1 MKFFYASVFTLFI
14 CLNIVNLSTATAQ
27 DGTPQGGCFAFSS
40 QQNVTCNGQ
49 CNGSATI
56 TFVGGGGFGTHAYS
70 WNTVPVQTTA
80 TATNLCAG
88 TYTCTIT
95 TSNGCVTTEQVT
107 ITQPAGIT
115 ITITKEDATCYGGTD
130 GSATANVTGG
140 SGNITYSWNT
150 TPVQTTQTATNLTAG
165 TYTVTVTRNGCSK
178 TATVTINQGPQI
190 TGSISTTPA
199 TCGLADGTATASPQG
214 GYGGF
219 TYSWNTTPVQ
229 TTQTATGL
237 SVGTYI
243 VTVTDAEGC
252 TQSGPAQVGSVGGPT
267 ITVTE
272 TPVTCNGGT
281 NGTATATPS
290 GGVGP
295 YTYAWDTD
303 PVQTT
308 QTATGLEVGTY
319 TVYVT
324 DAQGCNGE
332 ATVTVTQSNSITVT
346 ATYTDPLC
354 FGSANGTA
362 SATASGGT
370 TPYWFQWNTN
380 PVTYSANA
388 TGLLAGTYTVT
399 ATDNFGCTAT
409 ATVTLVQPALMQT
422 NITFENL
429 SCNSAND
436 GSATANV
443 TGGTQPYAFDWS
455 TIPDQATQ
463 TAVNLAAGSYSVLVT
478 DSNGC
483 VSTAGVTITQPPA
496 ITLSVSS
503 TNTPCGQQN
512 GTATATASGGE
523 GTLAYSWNTNPVQ
536 TIATATN
543 LPAGTYTVTVTDDND
558 CSVTATATVVS
569 PGGPSSTVSHTNVS
583 CNGGNNGTA
592 TVTPSGGTQ
601 PYTYLWS
608 PGGATTQTAFG
619 LTAGTYTATV
629 TDQSGC
635 TTVSTVTINQ
645 PAAIA
650 ITLDATDI
658 ACFGETSGAINST
671 IEGGVT
677 PYTYSWNTT
686 PEQTTS
692 AISNLVAGDY
702 TLTVTDANGCTADET
717 ATVAE
722 PAELTA
728 STVQTHVSCNAGNN
742 GSGTANAVGGTQP
755 YTYSWNTNPEQTT
768 ETAINLEA
776 GTYDVTITDANGC
789 SVVESVTITEPEFL
803 NVASSA
809 TPEDCGQSNGTA
821 TATVTGGTGNYT
833 YSWNTNPVQ
842 TTASATGLL
851 SGTYTVTV
859 TDENACSA
867 TSIINVPNAGG
878 LNAEANGTNVSC
890 FGGNNG
896 TASLGVSGG
905 TQPYSFSWNT
915 NPVQTTQSITG
926 LTAGTYTATVTD
938 NLGCEFTATVTIT
951 EPAEF
956 TVNATHENI
965 LCNGQL
971 TGTATANPTGG
982 TTPYTYA
989 WDTQPAQ
996 TTASISGLAAGV
1008 YTVLVTDANGCEASA
1023 TSNITQPAS
1032 PLTATTLQTH
1042 VSCNGGS
1049 NGATTAN
1056 PVGGTAPYSYS
1067 WNTVPAQ
1074 TTQTAFGLTSGTYTV
1089 VITDANGCSV
1099 SKNATINQPTAIT
1112 STVAVDDATCG
1123 QTDGEVT
1130 VTPSGGTGSY
1140 TYSWNTSPVQT
1151 SATATGLAAGVY
1163 TVTITDA
1170 NNCTTTASATVNN
1183 TGAADLSISE
1193 TNVSCFEGNNG
1204 TATVIATGGTGN
1216 LTYSWNTTPEQT
1228 TASATG
1234 LEAGT
1239 YTVTVTDQS
1248 GCESFESAT
1257 ITEPTELTV
1266 SASGTDPSC
1275 IGCADG
1281 SITASTSGGV
1291 APYTYSFN
1299 GTPVPSTVTG
1309 VPAGTYCFDV
1319 TDNNGCTTQACV
1331 TLTDPPVGIA
1341 EEENPISLN
1350 VYPNPVYEL
1359 FTIEMELGKE
1369 TEVNISLYTLTGN
1382 LVFANSREA
1391 NGNYKENI
1399 DISNLAAGMY
1409 ILNVQAQGENMV
1421 RRMVK
1426 R

>member
-1 MKFFYASVFTLFI
+1 MKFFYRSVFALLLLTLFSI
-14 CLNIVNLSTATAQ
+14 TKTNAQ
-27 DGTPQGGCFAFSS
+27 CFAFSS

-95 TSNGCVTTEQVT
+95 ASNGCVTTEQVT
-107 ITQPAGIT
+107 ITQPNGIT
-115 ITITKEDATCYGGTD
+115 ISITKEDATCYGGTD

-165 TYTVTVTRNGCSK
+165 TYTVTVTRNNCSK
-178 TATVTINQGPQI
+178 TATVTINQGAQI
-190 TGSISTTPA
+190 GGSLTTTPA
-199 TCGLADGTATASPQG
+199 TCGQSDGTATANATG
-214 GYGGF
+214 GAGGF

-237 SVGTYI
+237 ATGTYTVTATDADGCSI
-243 VTVTDAEGC
+243 SAPVTV
-252 TQSGPAQVGSVGGPT
+252 PNVGGPT
-267 ITVTE
+267 VTVTE

-295 YTYAWDTD
+295 YTYIWDTN

-319 TVYVT
+319 TVYIT
-324 DAQGCNGE
+324 DSQGCNGE
-332 ATVTVTQSNSITVT
+332 GTVTVTQSNSITVT

-354 FGSANGTA
+354 FGSADGTA

-370 TPYWFQWNTN
+370 TPYWFQWDAN
-380 PVTYSANA
+380 PVIYAQNA
-388 TGLLAGTYTVT
+388 TGLPAGTYTVI
-399 ATDNFGCTAT
+399 ATDNFGCSAT
-409 ATVTLVQPALMQT
+409 ATVTLVNPPLMLV
-422 NITFENL
+422 NITGNNL

-443 TGGTQPYAFDWS
+443 SGGTQPYTFDWN
-455 TIPDQATQ
+455 TNPDQTTQ
-463 TAVNLAAGSYSVLVT
+463 IAENLPAGNYSVLVT

-483 VSTAGVTITQPPA
+483 VATAGTTITQPPA

-503 TNTPCGQQN
+503 TNTPCGQQT
-512 GTATATASGGE
+512 GTATATASGGV
-523 GTLAYSWNTNPVQ
+523 GTLSYLWNSNPVQ
-536 TIATATN
+536 TTAVATN

-558 CSVTATATVVS
+558 CSVTATATVLS

-583 CNGGNNGTA
+583 CYGGNNGTA
-592 TVTPSGGTQ
+592 TVTATGGNT

-619 LTAGTYTATV
+619 LSAGTYTSTV

-635 TTVSTVTINQ
+635 TTVSTVTISQ

-650 ITLDATDI
+650 IALDVTDI
-658 ACFGETSGAINST
+658 DCFGQTTGAVDAAVT
-671 IEGGVT
+671 GGVT
-677 PYTYSWNTT
+677 AYTYSWNTT
-686 PEQTTS
+686 PEQTTAS
-692 AISNLVAGDY
+692 ISNLVAGSY
-702 TLTVTDANGCTADET
+702 SLTVTDANGCTATET
-717 ATVAE
+717 ATVIE

-728 STVQTHVSCNAGNN
+728 STLQTHVSCNGGNN
-742 GSGTANAVGGTQP
+742 GSATVIPVDGTQP

-768 ETAINLEA
+768 STAINLEA
-776 GTYDVTITDANGC
+776 GTYDVIVTDANGC
-789 SVVESVTITEPEFL
+789 SVTESATITQP
-803 NVASSA
+803 SSIQITVNA
-809 TPEDCGQSNGTA
+809 TPQDCGQANGTA
-821 TATVTGGTGNYT
+821 TATVSGGTGNYT
-833 YSWNTNPVQ
+833 YSWNANPVQ
-842 TTASATGLL
+842 TTATATGLL

-878 LNAEANGTNVSC
+878 LSAEANGTNVSC

-896 TASLGVSGG
+896 TATIGVSGG
-905 TQPYSFSWNT
+905 TQPYLFSWDT
-915 NPVQTTQSITG
+915 NPVQTTQSVTG

-938 NLGCEFTATVTIT
+938 NAGCEFSATVTIT
-951 EPAEF
+951 EPEEL
-956 TVNATHENI
+956 TVNASHENI
-965 LCNGQL
+965 QCNGQL
-971 TGTATANPTGG
+971 TGTATANTSGG

-1008 YTVLVTDANGCEASA
+1008 YTVIVTDANGCDASA
-1023 TSNITQPAS
+1023 TANITQPAS

-1042 VSCNGGS
+1042 VSCNGGT

-1056 PVGGTAPYSYS
+1056 PAGGSAPYTYS
-1067 WNTVPAQ
+1067 WNTIPAQ
-1074 TTQTAFGLTSGTYTV
+1074 TTQTAFGLPAGTYTV
-1089 VITDANGCSV
+1089 VITDNNGCTV
-1099 SKNATINQPTAIT
+1099 SKNATINQPAAIT
-1112 STVAVDDATCG
+1112 ATVDVTDATCN
-1123 QTDGEVT
+1123 QSDGELT
-1130 VTPSGGTGSY
+1130 VNAAGGVGSY
-1140 TYSWNTSPVQT
+1140 SYSWNTSPAQT

-1163 TVTITDA
+1163 TVTITDN
-1170 NNCTTTASATVNN
+1170 NNCTATATATVNN
-1183 TGAADLSISE
+1183 AGAADLTGSG

-1204 TATVIATGGTGN
+1204 TATVTATGGNGN

-1248 GCESFESAT
+1248 GCESFESVT

-1266 SASGTDPSC
+1266 TASGTDPSC

-1281 SITASTSGGV
+1281 SITATATGGT
-1291 APYTYSFN
+1291 APYSYSYN
-1299 GTPVPSTVTG
+1299 GTTVPSTVNG

-1341 EEENPISLN
+1341 EEEKPLSLN

-1359 FTIEMELGKE
+1359 FTIEMELAKE
-1369 TEVNISLYTLTGN
+1369 TEVNITLHTITGN

-1391 NGNYKENI
+1391 NGSYKESF
-1399 DISNLAAGMY
+1399 DISSLAAGMY
-1409 ILNVQAQGENMV
+1409 VLNVQAQGENMV

>member
-1 MKFFYASVFTLFI
+1 MKFFYSSVFALLLI
-14 CLNIVNLSTATAQ
+14 NLLNVSSANAQ
-27 DGTPQGGCFAFSS
+27 CFAFSS

-56 TFVGGGGFGTHAYS
+56 TWVGGGGFGTHAYS

-88 TYTCTIT
+88 TYICTIT
-95 TSNGCVTTEQVT
+95 ASNGCVTTEEVT

-115 ITITKEDATCYGGTD
+115 ISITKEDATCYGGTD

-140 SGNITYSWNT
+140 SGAITYSWNT

-165 TYTVTVTRNGCSK
+165 TYTVTVTRNNCSK
-178 TATVTINQGPQI
+178 TATVTINQGAQI
-190 TGSISTTPA
+190 GGSLSTTPA
-199 TCGLADGTATASPQG
+199 TCGQSDGTATANATG
-214 GYGGF
+214 GAGGF
-219 TYSWNTTPVQ
+219 TYSWNTNPEQ

-237 SVGTYI
+237 ATGTYI
-243 VTVTDAEGC
+243 VTATDADGC
-252 TQSGPAQVGSVGGPT
+252 SVSAPVNVPNVGGPT
-267 ITVTE
+267 VTVTE

-295 YTYAWDTD
+295 YTYIWDTD

-308 QTATGLEVGTY
+308 QTISGLEVGTY

-324 DAQGCNGE
+324 DSQGCNGE
-332 ATVTVTQSNSITVT
+332 GTVTVTQSNSITVT
-346 ATYTDPLC
+346 ATFTNPLC
-354 FGSANGTA
+354 YNSTDGTA

-370 TPYWFQWNTN
+370 TPYWFQWDAN
-380 PVTYSANA
+380 PVIYNQNA
-388 TGLLAGTYTVT
+388 TGLPAGTYTVI
-399 ATDNFGCTAT
+399 ATDNFGCSAT
-409 ATVTLVQPALMQT
+409 ATVTLVNPPLMLV
-422 NITFENL
+422 NIAGNNL

-443 TGGTQPYAFDWS
+443 SGGTQPYTYDWN
-455 TIPDQATQ
+455 TNPDQTTQ
-463 TAVNLAAGSYSVLVT
+463 TAENLPAGNYSVLVT

-483 VSTAGVTITQPPA
+483 VATAGTTITQPPA

-523 GTLAYSWNTNPVQ
+523 GTLAYSWNSNPVQ
-536 TIATATN
+536 TTAVATN
-543 LPAGTYTVTVTDDND
+543 LPAGTYTVTVTDDNN
-558 CSVTATATVVS
+558 CSVSASATVVS

-592 TVTPSGGTQ
+592 TVNATGGSQ

-619 LTAGTYTATV
+619 LSAGTYTSTV

-635 TTVSTVTINQ
+635 TTVSTVTINE
-645 PAAIA
+645 PAAIVISLDVTN
-650 ITLDATDI
+650 IT
-658 ACFGETSGAINST
+658 CNGETSGGINST
-671 IEGGVT
+671 VEGGVT
-677 PYTYSWNTT
+677 PYTYSWNTI
-686 PEQTTS
+686 PEQTT
-692 AISNLVAGDY
+692 AGISTLVAGDY
-702 TLTVTDANGCTADET
+702 ALTVTDANGCTATET

-728 STVQTHVSCNAGNN
+728 STLQTHVSCNGGNN
-742 GSGTANAVGGTQP
+742 GSATVQPVGGTTD

-768 ETAINLEA
+768 STAINLEA
-776 GTYDVTITDANGC
+776 GTYDVTVTDANGC
-789 SVVESVTITEPEFL
+789 SVTESATITEPPL
-803 NVASSA
+803 LAVSTTA
-809 TPEDCGQSNGTA
+809 TPEDCGQANGTA
-821 TATVTGGTGNYT
+821 TATVIGGTGNYT
-833 YSWNTNPVQ
+833 YSWNSNPVQ
-842 TTASATGLL
+842 TTDIAIGLL

-867 TSIINVPNAGG
+867 TSVINVPNAGG

-896 TASLGVSGG
+896 TATLGVSGG
-905 TQPYSFSWNT
+905 TQPYLFSWDT
-915 NPVQTTQSITG
+915 NPVQTTQSVTE

-938 NLGCEFTATVTIT
+938 NVGCEFSATVTIT
-951 EPAEF
+951 EPEEL
-956 TVNATHENI
+956 TVNASHENI
-965 LCNGQL
+965 QCNGQL
-971 TGTATANPTGG
+971 TGTATANTSGG
-982 TTPYTYA
+982 TSPYTYA
-989 WDTQPAQ
+989 WDTEPIQ

-1056 PVGGTAPYSYS
+1056 PAGGTAPYTYS

-1074 TTQTAFGLTSGTYTV
+1074 ITQTAFGLQAGTYTV
-1089 VITDANGCSV
+1089 VITDANGCTV
-1099 SKNATINQPTAIT
+1099 SKNATINQPAAIT
-1112 STVAVDDATCG
+1112 STIDVTDATCN
-1123 QTDGEVT
+1123 QNDGELT
-1130 VTPSGGTGSY
+1130 VNASGGVGSY
-1140 TYSWNTSPVQT
+1140 SYSWNTSPIQT

-1163 TVTITDA
+1163 TVTITDN
-1170 NNCTTTASATVNN
+1170 NNCIATASATVNN
-1183 TGAADLSISE
+1183 AGAAELTGSG

-1204 TATVIATGGTGN
+1204 TATVTATGGTGN
-1216 LTYSWNTTPEQT
+1216 LSYSWNTTPEQT

-1248 GCESFESAT
+1248 GCESFESVT
-1257 ITEPTELTV
+1257 ITEPTLLIPYCLG
-1266 SASGTDPSC
+1266 SNPSC
-1275 IGCADG
+1275 IGCSDG
-1281 SITASTSGGV
+1281 SITTNVSGGT
-1291 APYTYSFN
+1291 PGYTYLWSHGETTSAVSN
-1299 GTPVPSTVTG
+1299 L
-1309 VPAGTYCFDV
+1309 PAGAYCV
-1319 TDNNGCTTQACV
+1319 TITDANGCTVDSCV

-1341 EEENPISLN
+1341 EEVKPISLN

-1359 FTIEMELGKE
+1359 FTIEMELAKE
-1369 TEVNISLYTLTGN
+1369 TELSISLYTLTGS
-1382 LVFANSREA
+1382 LVFANSRHA
-1391 NGNYKENI
+1391 NGNYKESF
-1399 DISNLAAGMY
+1399 DISNLAAGVY
-1409 ILNVQAQGENMV
+1409 VLTVQAQSENMV